1 MTSFV
6 VLSFRHSLRSIPN
19 VLRGRCVDVWVAI
32 EIRYFE
38 VDCEY
43 SFGLFYVLFSD
54 RHTGYP
60 LFETW
65 KHLHRC
71 CWNSRYCGCFIR
83 KHSHHHSFTFLS
95 HHYLLVFITDIDRD
109 ESLEQSNRRW
119 RSRTS
124 CECFK
129 IDYGNLH
136 SFYNW
141 IRFFKSFVHRN
152 SSLWTYEKIELDLL
166 VYYIW
171 QMP

>member
-1 MTSFV
+1 MFCCLIIQALTSV
-6 VLSFRHSLRSIPN
+6 YPKCTEGPLCRCLGSYWNSVFRSRLRIF
-19 VLRGRCVDVWVAI
+19 
-32 EIRYFE
+32 IRLVSRTF
-38 VDCEY
+38 
-43 SFGLFYVLFSD
+43 FSD